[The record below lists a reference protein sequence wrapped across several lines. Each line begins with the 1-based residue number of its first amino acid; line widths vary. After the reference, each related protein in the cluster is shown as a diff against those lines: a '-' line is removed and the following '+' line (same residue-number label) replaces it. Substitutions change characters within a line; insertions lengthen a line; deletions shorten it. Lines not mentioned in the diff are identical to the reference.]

1 MEASRPLAVVTGA
14 SSGLGETYARVLA
27 SRGFDLLLVAR
38 RLDRLEVLCRE
49 LELTHSIHAEP
60 LCADL
65 ADESQTGDVAK
76 RIESEPNLAL
86 LINNAGFGSVGY
98 FHETGY
104 ARQVE
109 MVKVHVL
116 ATMRLTRAAL
126 PGMIARAQ
134 GGIINVSSVAGYFR
148 SAGNAS
154 YCSTK
159 GWVKDFSEALWLE
172 MDKLGSPVAVQA
184 LCPGFTYTEFHDT
197 IGVKRELVP
206 KWLWMDAEFVVRTSL
221 DALAA
226 RKLFVVPGW
235 PYKLG
240 VLASK
245 LMPDWLRLKVEL
257 KSPHKRTEA

>member
-14 SSGLGETYARVLA
+14 SSGLGETYARMLA
-27 SRGFDLLLVAR
+27 GRGFDLLLVAR
-38 RLDRLEVLCRE
+38 RLERLEALCRE
-49 LELTHSIHAEP
+49 LELAHGIHAEP

-65 ADESQTGDVAK
+65 ADESQTEDVA
-76 RIESEPNLAL
+76 RRMEDEPNLEL
-86 LINNAGFGSVGY
+86 LVNNAGFGTLGY

-104 ARQVE
+104 ARQAD

-126 PGMIARAQ
+126 PGMIGRAR
-134 GGIINVSSVAGYFR
+134 GGIINVASVAGFFR

-159 GWVKDFSEALWLE
+159 RWMIDFSEGLRLE

-197 IGVKRELVP
+197 LGVKRELIP
-206 KWLWMDAEFVVRTSL
+206 KWLWLDAESVVRASL
-221 DALAA
+221 DALAG
-226 RKLFVVPGW
+226 RQLFVVPGW
-235 PYKLG
+235 QYKLG

-257 KSPHKRTEA
+257 KSPHKRT